1 MKKIPKTKELF
12 DLNHSIAKD
21 LLEKCEY
28 PHQGLPE
35 INSYIKSC
43 FPLLDGSYKEIS
55 KDVFVADDA
64 FIWQGATIVGP
75 AIIGSGAEIRPGAFI
90 RGNVIVGNEAVIGNS
105 TEVKNSIVFDKA
117 QLPHYNYVGDS
128 IIGFRA
134 HMGAGAIASNLRLDR
149 KNIRLG
155 EIETGLRKIGV
166 FLGDSAE
173 VGCGTVICPGTIIG
187 KGAIVYPMM
196 TARGVIGEGEIYKP
210 KGKEQL

>member
-1 MKKIPKTKELF
+1 MG
-12 DLNHSIAKD
+12 N
-21 LLEKCEY
+21 
-28 PHQGLPE
+28 QWGLPE

-64 FIWQGATIVGP
+64 IIWLGATIVGP

-134 HMGAGAIASNLRLDR
+134 HMGAGAITSNLKSDKTLVTVKVGNERL
-149 KNIRLG
+149 
-155 EIETGLRKIGV
+155 ETGLKKFGAI
-166 FLGDSAE
+166 LGDNVE
-173 VGCGTVICPGTIIG
+173 VGCGSVLNPRTVIGQNTN
-187 KGAIVYPMM
+187 VYPLSSV
-196 TARGVIGEGEIYKP
+196 RGFIPAGRIYKNSGEIAEKR
-210 KGKEQL
+210 